1 MKEESLSSNGQFIKK
16 NSFDKKSSGVSGGS
30 ASVSANG
37 GFMKCDKISDLNQA
51 IDDLDDTQFRGSI
64 KAGSRGSNGTS
75 NINDLSQE
83 LPLNTNNH
91 EGISQKMYSSMS

>member
-1 MKEESLSSNGQFIKK
+1 
-16 NSFDKKSSGVSGGS
+16 
-30 ASVSANG
+30 
-37 GFMKCDKISDLNQA
+37 MKCDKISDLNQA

-91 EGISQKMYSSMS
+91 EGISQKMYSSMSQNVDVRMLQEDNNNDDSNNNNGDGIHMHKEFSFNH